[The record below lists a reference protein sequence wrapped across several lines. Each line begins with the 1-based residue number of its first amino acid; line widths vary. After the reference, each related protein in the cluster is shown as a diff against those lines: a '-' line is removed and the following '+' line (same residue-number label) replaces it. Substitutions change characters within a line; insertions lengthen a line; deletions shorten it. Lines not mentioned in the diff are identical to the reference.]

1 MLIPRLWEI
10 FLKFQKN
17 GRDWVQSHIK
27 GKIPLTYCTL
37 GSAKFS
43 INNMRRLFRIQY
55 TSLSAGPNFSFFFT
69 VYVLTLSYATCFACF
84 SRLRAEL
91 AVLRRRGAVRVG
103 GDAPAD
109 PGRAC
114 GRCRAELGRIINR
127 GAVCRSASFFSSHN
141 HQFLLNVKS
150 DDFLWVP

>member
-1 MLIPRLWEI
+1 MPT
-10 FLKFQKN
+10 
-17 GRDWVQSHIK
+17 
-27 GKIPLTYCTL
+27 P
-37 GSAKFS
+37 AKF
-43 INNMRRLFRIQY
+43 LF
-55 TSLSAGPNFSFFFT
+55 LFLT
-69 VYVLTLSYATCFACF
+69 VYVLTLSYATCSPCF

-127 GAVCRSASFFSSHN
+127 GAVCRSASFFSSHI
-141 HQFLLNVKS
+141 HQFLPQCRVRRFFMGSVMSSFVIFCNNVSVRYLVKNKLYKGVEMS
-150 DDFLWVP
+150 VYL